1 MQCHHDIAMKELEE
15 EAQEAGEGQGI
26 FEDAADKGK
35 CLEGPKGSSG
45 SSSSRSPSS
54 IQALSAPVLPTASS
68 GIPAG
73 QEEKGEERSP
83 SDAAPANQQER
94 LEEVQRDDTYDAQ
107 RADDQ
112 EGPSTSIQANKSGK
126 RKCSRR
132 GELLVET
139 EPLARRQQ
147 AKVDYS
153 GAQGRQEPS
162 KQRK

>member
-1 MQCHHDIAMKELEE
+1 MIGLEGEIEFMQCHHDIAMKELEE
-15 EAQEAGEGQGI
+15 EAQEAGE
-26 FEDAADKGK
+26 
-35 CLEGPKGSSG
+35 
-45 SSSSRSPSS
+45 
-54 IQALSAPVLPTASS
+54 ALSAPVLPTASS